1 MTVRISAHDVE
12 LRTPQREEFPAL
24 VRLRN
29 RERRWF
35 GDRSELSLDAGSAW
49 IAARDLEDSLNC
61 ILYGNVFIGTIGWT
75 RVPECASCYEI
86 GRIIADYS
94 AARGA
99 GMDANVIR
107 AKLRV
112 GSWLALDFLF
122 TTLHASS
129 IYARIRPEN
138 GLIRNMIHEF
148 GLEPALWPAPD
159 APEAPALECWA
170 IDAPRWRQVRD
181 EVLARVVA

>member
-1 MTVRISAHDVE
+1 MTVRISAYDVE
-12 LRTPQREEFPAL
+12 LRTPQPEELPAL

-35 GDRSELSLDAGSAW
+35 GDRSELPVEEGSTW
-49 IAARDLEDSLNC
+49 IASRDQEDSLNC
-61 ILYGNVFIGTIGWT
+61 IVHAGIVIGTIGWT
-75 RVPECASCYEI
+75 KVPERAACYEI
-86 GRIIADYS
+86 GRLIADYS
-94 AARGA
+94 AARSA

-122 TTLHASS
+122 TALNASA

-170 IDAPRWRQVRD
+170 IDALRWRQLRNKI
-181 EVLARVVA
+181 LAHMVI